1 MHDWEK
7 GKMVLPT
14 ILSVLAL
21 FGGIVTQ
28 SGNAFTPLVGSN
40 NCVQSTRLAR
50 PTTRS
55 WRLLFHPSSN
65 DGRRL
70 QRQHHHLHLQTAEVV
85 PSLSDSPSDGSSSS
99 TRLTRPERK
108 ALERNKKQSKEAA
121 QVIAAQQKTI
131 KPMSDECTV
140 HDILRRL
147 QRRHPMEDLG
157 FMERRLKHLLPVQD
171 HDDDDDTIPTTNS
184 TAWAQLAIAGLY
196 QGTTALVDR
205 CLAQHEHALK
215 KEIQAQAAAAAAAA
229 VTAATAMLG
238 TTAAVTTAP
247 LFFIDPQQSS
257 PIPLIRAL
265 MSQNRTDDAWH
276 LWEQL
281 VAFGK
286 QHQQQQEHQTTTL
299 ITLDL
304 SNAALS
310 TLATYHFRRGEPVA
324 ALRALTLMGKG
335 MRPVESERWTRLA
348 QAAAVCQS
356 QLRLTMI
363 QSSNNNRNNNNGN
376 NNPSAVANIV
386 GSVAVENPSVPLPP
400 NVVHSVLMARFRT
413 DPSYLFEADPTWYEI
428 VQNALVR
435 RVVFVTGAVTMAGC
449 PPRDEKR
456 GEAVFIGRSNVGKS
470 SLINLLTNRKSLAYT
485 SKRPGKTQ
493 QFNYFTVN
501 DKPRLEKEI
510 KYGDDVSGR
519 PDRDHFYIVDVPG
532 FGYAAVPGA
541 VRDGWK
547 DLWWQYCAD
556 RPSVIF
562 HLMDGRHGPTADDVT
577 MSQMIQQTSSAKYVV
592 VLTKVDKNGKF
603 QVSDSV
609 QRAVREAIPDG
620 TPVVW
625 TSAERRWGFDVLWKY
640 LQTAIKTT

>member
-1 MHDWEK
+1 MHDWKK
-7 GKMVLPT
+7 GEKMVLPT

-28 SGNAFTPLVGSN
+28 SGDAFAPLGGSN
-40 NCVQSTRLAR
+40 NNVKSKGLAW
-50 PTTRS
+50 PTTKS
-55 WRLLFHPSSN
+55 LLLHPSKN
-65 DGRRL
+65 ERRL
-70 QRQHHHLHLQTAEVV
+70 KGQHHLHLQTAEVV
-85 PSLSDSPSDGSSSS
+85 PSLSSSSTSDGSSSS
-99 TRLTRPERK
+99 TRLSRPERK

-131 KPMSDECTV
+131 KPMSDDCTV

-171 HDDDDDTIPTTNS
+171 HDVDDNTIPTTNS

-215 KEIQAQAAAAAAAA
+215 REIQAQAAAAAAA

-238 TTAAVTTAP
+238 STAGAVTAP

-265 MSQNRTDDAWH
+265 MSQNRTDDAWY

-286 QHQQQQEHQTTTL
+286 QQQQQQEPEHQTTTL

-310 TLATYHFRRGEPVA
+310 TLATYHFRRGEPAA

-363 QSSNNNRNNNNGN
+363 QSSSSNNNNGN
-376 NNPSAVANIV
+376 NNPSAAANDV
-386 GSVAVENPSVPLPP
+386 GSAAVEDVSLPP

-547 DLWWQYCAD
+547 DLWWQYCAE

-562 HLMDGRHGPTADDVT
+562 HLMDGRHGPTADDVA

-609 QRAVREAIPDG
+609 QIAVREAVPEG